1 MNMTDQEETMMQD
14 TILLQYLSKKLHTH
28 AYKFSIDGEIIFSCC
43 KVLSFQDSYI
53 KNKDFLAFLLKALP
67 QKAPCLKSIHQKD
80 IYCVVPDQN
89 AIYVVGPVS
98 FVSSVYLTCDY
109 DDLTLEEET
118 EKYVPQTDLPAYLED
133 MIFLNLMITGV
144 ELTVEQIIQNNCLN
158 PEHEEKVQKNFND
171 ILFENHENNIH
182 HNPYDQELREFGSIE
197 NGDLVQLEKSMQ
209 EDYDGSLGTL
219 AKDPLRNLKNLGI
232 VLVTLASRAAIRGG
246 LSPEIS
252 FSLSDSYI
260 QQIEECRDIAQIT
273 PLAHKAEFQYAG
285 MVHEIKEQQKGVS
298 KKQKNPRINKCKDF
312 IFSHLHD
319 RITLEDLAA
328 EADCNPNYLSQLFKE
343 CEGISISGYILQ
355 EKINRA
361 KNLLIYSDYS
371 YIEIATYLGFSSQ
384 SHLGTHF
391 KKQTGYTLRQ
401 YRETYGR
408 KE

>member
-1 MNMTDQEETMMQD
+1 MMQD

-28 AYKFSIDGEIIFSCC
+28 AYKLTIDGEITFSCC
-43 KVLSFQDSYI
+43 KVLAFQDTYI
-53 KNKDFLAFLLKALP
+53 KDRDFLDFLLESLP
-67 QKAPCLKSIHQKD
+67 QGVPCLRSIRQKD
-80 IYCVVPDQN
+80 IYGIVTGHN
-89 AIYVVGPVS
+89 AIYIVGPVS
-98 FVSSVYLTCDY
+98 FASPVYLNCDY
-109 DDLTLEEET
+109 NELTLEEEI
-118 EKYVPQTDLPAYLED
+118 EKYVPQVNPDDYLED
-133 MIFLNLMITGV
+133 ILFLNHMITGV
-144 ELTVEQIIQNNCLN
+144 ESTTEQIIETNCLN
-158 PEHEEKVQKNFND
+158 HDHKGKVQKHFND
-171 ILFENHENNIH
+171 ILFENHENNVH
-182 HNPYDQELREFGSIE
+182 HNPYDQEMREFGSIE
-197 NGDLVQLEKSMQ
+197 NGDLIQLEKSLQ
-209 EDYDGSLGTL
+209 EDYDGTIGTL

-260 QQIEECRDIAQIT
+260 QQIEECKDLALVT
-273 PLAHKAEFQYAG
+273 PLAHKAEFQYAE
-285 MVHEIKEQQKGVS
+285 MVHEIKEKQKGIL

-319 RITLEDLAA
+319 RITLEDLAV

-384 SHLGTHF
+384 SHLGTQF
-391 KKQTGYTLRQ
+391 KKHTGYTLRQ
-401 YRETYGR
+401 YREIYGR

>member
-1 MNMTDQEETMMQD
+1 MQD
-14 TILLQYLSKKLHTH
+14 TILLQYLSKKMHTH
-28 AYKFSIDGEIIFSCC
+28 AYKLTIDGEITFSCC
-43 KVLSFQDSYI
+43 KVLAFQDTYI
-53 KNKDFLAFLLKALP
+53 KDKDFLDFLLESLP
-67 QKAPCLKSIHQKD
+67 QGIPCLRSIRQKN
-80 IYCVVPDQN
+80 IYGIVTGHN
-89 AIYVVGPVS
+89 AIYIVGPVS
-98 FVSSVYLTCDY
+98 FASPVYLNCDY
-109 DDLTLEEET
+109 NELILEEEI
-118 EKYVPQTDLPAYLED
+118 EKYVPQVNPDDYLED
-133 MIFLNLMITGV
+133 ILFLNHMITGV
-144 ELTVEQIIQNNCLN
+144 ESTTEQIIETNCLN
-158 PEHEEKVQKNFND
+158 HDHMGKVQKHFND
-171 ILFENHENNIH
+171 ILFENHENNVH
-182 HNPYDQELREFGSIE
+182 HNPYDQEMREFGSIE
-197 NGDLVQLEKSMQ
+197 NGDLIQLEKSLQ
-209 EDYDGSLGTL
+209 EDYDGTIGTL

-246 LSPEIS
+246 LSPEIF

-260 QQIEECRDIAQIT
+260 QQIEECKDLALVA
-273 PLAHKAEFQYAG
+273 PLAHKAEFQYAE
-285 MVHEIKEQQKGVS
+285 MVHEIKEKQKGIL

-384 SHLGTHF
+384 SHLGTQF
-391 KKQTGYTLRQ
+391 KKHTGYTLRQ
-401 YRETYGR
+401 YREIYGR

>member
-1 MNMTDQEETMMQD
+1 MMQD

-28 AYKFSIDGEIIFSCC
+28 AYKLTIDGEITFSCC
-43 KVLSFQDSYI
+43 KVLAFQDTYI
-53 KNKDFLAFLLKALP
+53 KDKEFLGFLLESLP
-67 QKAPCLKSIHQKD
+67 QGVPCLRSIRQKD
-80 IYCVVPDQN
+80 IYGIVTGRN
-89 AIYVVGPVS
+89 AIYIVGPVS
-98 FVSSVYLTCDY
+98 FASPVYLNCDY
-109 DDLTLEEET
+109 NELILEEEI
-118 EKYVPQTDLPAYLED
+118 EKYVPQVNPDDYLED
-133 MIFLNLMITGV
+133 ILFLNHMITGV
-144 ELTVEQIIQNNCLN
+144 ESTTEQIIETNCLN
-158 PEHEEKVQKNFND
+158 HDHTVKVQKHFND
-171 ILFENHENNIH
+171 ILFENNENNIH
-182 HNPYDQELREFGSIE
+182 HNPYDQEMREFGSIE
-197 NGDLVQLEKSMQ
+197 NGDLIQLEKSMQ
-209 EDYDGSLGTL
+209 EDYDGTIGTL

-260 QQIEECRDIAQIT
+260 QQIEECKDLALVA
-273 PLAHKAEFQYAG
+273 PLAHKAEFQYAE
-285 MVHEIKEQQKGVS
+285 MVHEIKEKQKGIL

-328 EADCNPNYLSQLFKE
+328 EAACNPNYLSQLFKE

-384 SHLGTHF
+384 SHLGTQF
-391 KKQTGYTLRQ
+391 KKHTGYTLRQ
-401 YRETYGR
+401 YREIYRR

>member
-1 MNMTDQEETMMQD
+1 MMQD

-28 AYKFSIDGEIIFSCC
+28 AYKLTIDGEITFSCC
-43 KVLSFQDSYI
+43 KVLAFQDTYI
-53 KNKDFLAFLLKALP
+53 KDKEFLGFLLESLP
-67 QKAPCLKSIHQKD
+67 QGVPCLRSIRQKD
-80 IYCVVPDQN
+80 IYGIVTGRN
-89 AIYVVGPVS
+89 AIYIVGPVS
-98 FVSSVYLTCDY
+98 FASPVYLNCDY
-109 DDLTLEEET
+109 NELILEEEI
-118 EKYVPQTDLPAYLED
+118 EKYVPQVNPDDYLED
-133 MIFLNLMITGV
+133 ILFLNHMITGV
-144 ELTVEQIIQNNCLN
+144 ESTTEQIIETNCLN
-158 PEHEEKVQKNFND
+158 HDHTGKVQKHFND
-171 ILFENHENNIH
+171 ILFENHENNVH
-182 HNPYDQELREFGSIE
+182 HNPYDQEMREFGSIE
-197 NGDLVQLEKSMQ
+197 NGDLIQLEKSMQ
-209 EDYDGSLGTL
+209 EDYDGTIGTL

-260 QQIEECRDIAQIT
+260 QQIEECKDLALVA
-273 PLAHKAEFQYAG
+273 PLAHKAEFQYAE
-285 MVHEIKEQQKGVS
+285 MVHEIKEKQKGIL

-319 RITLEDLAA
+319 RITLDDLAA

-343 CEGISISGYILQ
+343 CEGISLSGYILQ

-391 KKQTGYTLRQ
+391 KKHTGYTLRQ
-401 YRETYGR
+401 YREIYGR
-408 KE
+408 RE

>member
-1 MNMTDQEETMMQD
+1 MMQD

-28 AYKFSIDGEIIFSCC
+28 AYKLTIDGEITFSCC
-43 KVLSFQDSYI
+43 KVLAFQDTYI
-53 KNKDFLAFLLKALP
+53 KDKEFLGFLLESLP
-67 QKAPCLKSIHQKD
+67 QGVPCLRSIRQKD
-80 IYCVVPDQN
+80 IYGIVTGRN
-89 AIYVVGPVS
+89 AIYIVGPVS
-98 FVSSVYLTCDY
+98 FASPVYLNCDY
-109 DDLTLEEET
+109 NEVILEEEI
-118 EKYVPQTDLPAYLED
+118 EKYVPQVNPDDYLED
-133 MIFLNLMITGV
+133 ILFLNHMITGV
-144 ELTVEQIIQNNCLN
+144 ESTTEQIIETNCLN
-158 PEHEEKVQKNFND
+158 HDHTGKVQKHFND
-171 ILFENHENNIH
+171 ILFENHENNVH
-182 HNPYDQELREFGSIE
+182 HNPYDQEMREFGSIE
-197 NGDLVQLEKSMQ
+197 NGDLIQLEKSMQ
-209 EDYDGSLGTL
+209 EDYDGTIGTL

-260 QQIEECRDIAQIT
+260 QQIEECKDLALVA
-273 PLAHKAEFQYAG
+273 PLAHKAEFQYAE
-285 MVHEIKEQQKGVS
+285 MVHEIKEKQKGIL

-384 SHLGTHF
+384 SHLGTQF
-391 KKQTGYTLRQ
+391 KKHTGYTLRQ
-401 YRETYGR
+401 YREIYGR

>member
-1 MNMTDQEETMMQD
+1 MQD
-14 TILLQYLSKKLHTH
+14 TILLQFLSKKMHTH
-28 AYKFSIDGEIIFSCC
+28 AYKLTIDGEITFSCC
-43 KVLSFQDSYI
+43 KVLAFQDTYI
-53 KNKDFLAFLLKALP
+53 KDKDFLDFLLESPP
-67 QKAPCLKSIHQKD
+67 QGIPCLRSIRQKN
-80 IYCVVPDQN
+80 IYGIVTGHN
-89 AIYVVGPVS
+89 AIYIVGPVS
-98 FVSSVYLTCDY
+98 FASPVYLNCDY
-109 DDLTLEEET
+109 NELMLEEEI
-118 EKYVPQTDLPAYLED
+118 EKYVPQVNPNDYLED
-133 MIFLNLMITGV
+133 KLFLNHMITGV
-144 ELTVEQIIQNNCLN
+144 ESTTEQIIETNCLN
-158 PEHEEKVQKNFND
+158 HDHTGKVQKHFND
-171 ILFENHENNIH
+171 ILFENHENNVH
-182 HNPYDQELREFGSIE
+182 HNPYDQEMREFGSIE
-197 NGDLVQLEKSMQ
+197 NGDLIQLEKSLQ
-209 EDYDGSLGTL
+209 EDYDGTIGTL

-260 QQIEECRDIAQIT
+260 QQIEECKDLALVA
-273 PLAHKAEFQYAG
+273 PLAHKAEFQYAE
-285 MVHEIKEQQKGVS
+285 MVHEIKEKQKGIL

-384 SHLGTHF
+384 SHLGTQF
-391 KKQTGYTLRQ
+391 KKHTGYTLRQ
-401 YRETYGR
+401 YREIYGR

>member
-1 MNMTDQEETMMQD
+1 MQD
-14 TILLQYLSKKLHTH
+14 TILLQYLSKKIHTH
-28 AYKFSIDGEIIFSCC
+28 AYKLTIDGEITFSCC
-43 KVLSFQDSYI
+43 KVLAFQDTYI
-53 KNKDFLAFLLKALP
+53 KDKDFLDFLLESLP
-67 QKAPCLKSIHQKD
+67 QGIPCLRSIRQKD
-80 IYCVVPDQN
+80 IYGIVTGHN
-89 AIYVVGPVS
+89 AIYIVGPVS
-98 FVSSVYLTCDY
+98 FASPVYLNCDY
-109 DDLTLEEET
+109 NELILEEEI
-118 EKYVPQTDLPAYLED
+118 EKYVPQVNPDDYLED
-133 MIFLNLMITGV
+133 ILFLNHMITGV
-144 ELTVEQIIQNNCLN
+144 ESTTEQIIETNCLN
-158 PEHEEKVQKNFND
+158 HDHTGKVQKHFND
-171 ILFENHENNIH
+171 ILFENHENNVH
-182 HNPYDQELREFGSIE
+182 HNPYDQEMREFGSIE
-197 NGDLVQLEKSMQ
+197 NGDLIQLEKSLQ
-209 EDYDGSLGTL
+209 EDYDGTIGTL

-260 QQIEECRDIAQIT
+260 QQIEECKDLALVA
-273 PLAHKAEFQYAG
+273 PLAHKAEFQYAE
-285 MVHEIKEQQKGVS
+285 MVHEIKEKQKGIL

-371 YIEIATYLGFSSQ
+371 YIEIASYLGFSSQ
-384 SHLGTHF
+384 SHLGTQF
-391 KKQTGYTLRQ
+391 KKHTGYTLRQ
-401 YRETYGR
+401 YREIYGR

>member
-1 MNMTDQEETMMQD
+1 MMQD

-28 AYKFSIDGEIIFSCC
+28 AYKLTIDGEITFSCC
-43 KVLSFQDSYI
+43 KVLAFQDTYI
-53 KNKDFLAFLLKALP
+53 KDRDFLDFLLESLP
-67 QKAPCLKSIHQKD
+67 QGIPCLRSIRQKD
-80 IYCVVPDQN
+80 IYGIVTDHN
-89 AIYVVGPVS
+89 AIYIVGPVS
-98 FVSSVYLTCDY
+98 FASPVYLNCDY
-109 DDLTLEEET
+109 NKLTLQEEI
-118 EKYVPQTDLPAYLED
+118 EKYVPQVNPDDYLED
-133 MIFLNLMITGV
+133 ILFLNHMITGV
-144 ELTVEQIIQNNCLN
+144 ESTTEQIIETNCLN
-158 PEHEEKVQKNFND
+158 HDHEGKVQKHFND
-171 ILFENHENNIH
+171 ILFENHENYVH
-182 HNPYDQELREFGSIE
+182 HNPYDQEMREFGSIE
-197 NGDLVQLEKSMQ
+197 NGDLIQLEKSLQ
-209 EDYDGSLGTL
+209 EDYDGTIGTL

-260 QQIEECRDIAQIT
+260 QQIEECKDLALVT
-273 PLAHKAEFQYAG
+273 PLAHKAEFQYAE
-285 MVHEIKEQQKGVS
+285 MVHEIKEKQKGIL

-319 RITLEDLAA
+319 RITLEDLAV

-384 SHLGTHF
+384 SHLGTQF
-391 KKQTGYTLRQ
+391 KKHTGYTLRQ
-401 YRETYGR
+401 YREIYGR

>member
-1 MNMTDQEETMMQD
+1 MQD
-14 TILLQYLSKKLHTH
+14 TILLQYLSKKMHTH
-28 AYKFSIDGEIIFSCC
+28 AYKLTIDGEITFSCC
-43 KVLSFQDSYI
+43 KVLAFQDTYI
-53 KNKDFLAFLLKALP
+53 KDKDFLDFLLESPP
-67 QKAPCLKSIHQKD
+67 QGIPCLRSIRQKD
-80 IYCVVPDQN
+80 IYGIVTGHN
-89 AIYVVGPVS
+89 AIYIVGPVS
-98 FVSSVYLTCDY
+98 FASPVYLNCDY
-109 DDLTLEEET
+109 NELMLEEEI
-118 EKYVPQTDLPAYLED
+118 EKYVPQVNPDDYLED
-133 MIFLNLMITGV
+133 ILFLNHMITGV
-144 ELTVEQIIQNNCLN
+144 ESTTEQIIETNCLN
-158 PEHEEKVQKNFND
+158 HDHTGKVQKHFND
-171 ILFENHENNIH
+171 ILFENHENNVH
-182 HNPYDQELREFGSIE
+182 HNPYDQEMREFGSIE
-197 NGDLVQLEKSMQ
+197 NGDLIQLEKSLQ
-209 EDYDGSLGTL
+209 EDYDETIGTL

-260 QQIEECRDIAQIT
+260 QQIEECKDLALVA
-273 PLAHKAEFQYAG
+273 PLAHKAEFQYAE
-285 MVHEIKEQQKGVS
+285 MVHEIKEKQKGIL

-384 SHLGTHF
+384 SHLGTQF
-391 KKQTGYTLRQ
+391 KKHTGYTLRQ
-401 YRETYGR
+401 YREIYGR

>member
-1 MNMTDQEETMMQD
+1 MQD
-14 TILLQYLSKKLHTH
+14 TILLQYLSKKMHTH
-28 AYKFSIDGEIIFSCC
+28 AYKLTIDGEITFSCC
-43 KVLSFQDSYI
+43 KVLAFQDTYI
-53 KNKDFLAFLLKALP
+53 KDKDFLDFLLESLP
-67 QKAPCLKSIHQKD
+67 QGIPCLRSIRQKD
-80 IYCVVPDQN
+80 IYCIVTGHN
-89 AIYVVGPVS
+89 AIYIVGPVS
-98 FVSSVYLTCDY
+98 FASPVYLNCDY
-109 DDLTLEEET
+109 NELMLEEVI
-118 EKYVPQTDLPAYLED
+118 EKYVPQVNPDDYLED
-133 MIFLNLMITGV
+133 ILFLNHMITGV
-144 ELTVEQIIQNNCLN
+144 ESTTEQIIETNCLN
-158 PEHEEKVQKNFND
+158 HDHTGKVQKHFND
-171 ILFENHENNIH
+171 ILFENHENNVH
-182 HNPYDQELREFGSIE
+182 HNPYDQEMREFGSIE
-197 NGDLVQLEKSMQ
+197 NGDLIQLEKSPQ
-209 EDYDGSLGTL
+209 EDYDGTIGTL

-260 QQIEECRDIAQIT
+260 QQIEECKDLALVA
-273 PLAHKAEFQYAG
+273 PLAHKAEFQYAE
-285 MVHEIKEQQKGVS
+285 MVHEIKEKQKGIL

-384 SHLGTHF
+384 SHLGTQF
-391 KKQTGYTLRQ
+391 KKHTGYTLRQ
-401 YRETYGR
+401 YREIYGR

>member
-1 MNMTDQEETMMQD
+1 MQD
-14 TILLQYLSKKLHTH
+14 TILLQYLSKKMHTH
-28 AYKFSIDGEIIFSCC
+28 AYKLTIDGEITFSCC
-43 KVLSFQDSYI
+43 KVLAFQDTYI
-53 KNKDFLAFLLKALP
+53 KDKDFLDFLLESLP
-67 QKAPCLKSIHQKD
+67 QGIPCLRSIRQKD
-80 IYCVVPDQN
+80 IYGIVTGHN
-89 AIYVVGPVS
+89 AIYIVGPVS
-98 FVSSVYLTCDY
+98 FASPVYLNCDY
-109 DDLTLEEET
+109 NELMLEEEI
-118 EKYVPQTDLPAYLED
+118 EKYVPQVNPDDYLED
-133 MIFLNLMITGV
+133 VLFLNHMITGV
-144 ELTVEQIIQNNCLN
+144 ESTTEQIIETNCLN
-158 PEHEEKVQKNFND
+158 HDHTGKVQKHFND
-171 ILFENHENNIH
+171 ILFENHENNVH
-182 HNPYDQELREFGSIE
+182 HNPYDQEMREFGSIE
-197 NGDLVQLEKSMQ
+197 NGDLIQLEKSLQ
-209 EDYDGSLGTL
+209 EDYDGTIGTL

-260 QQIEECRDIAQIT
+260 QQIEECKDLALVA
-273 PLAHKAEFQYAG
+273 PLAHKAEFQYAE
-285 MVHEIKEQQKGVS
+285 MVHEIKEKQKGIL

-384 SHLGTHF
+384 SHLGTQF
-391 KKQTGYTLRQ
+391 KKHTGYTLRQ
-401 YRETYGR
+401 YREIYGR

>member
-1 MNMTDQEETMMQD
+1 MMQD

-28 AYKFSIDGEIIFSCC
+28 AYKLTIDGEITFSCC
-43 KVLSFQDSYI
+43 KVLAFQDTYI
-53 KNKDFLAFLLKALP
+53 KDKEFLGFLLESLP
-67 QKAPCLKSIHQKD
+67 QGVPCLRSIRQKD
-80 IYCVVPDQN
+80 IYGIVTGRN
-89 AIYVVGPVS
+89 AIYIVGPVS
-98 FVSSVYLTCDY
+98 FASPVYLNCDY
-109 DDLTLEEET
+109 NELILEEEI
-118 EKYVPQTDLPAYLED
+118 EKYVPQVNPDDYLED
-133 MIFLNLMITGV
+133 ILFLNHMITGV
-144 ELTVEQIIQNNCLN
+144 ESTPEQIIETNCLN
-158 PEHEEKVQKNFND
+158 HDHTGKVQKHFND
-171 ILFENHENNIH
+171 ILFENHENNVH
-182 HNPYDQELREFGSIE
+182 HNPYDQEMREFGSIE
-197 NGDLVQLEKSMQ
+197 NGDLIQLEKSMQ
-209 EDYDGSLGTL
+209 EDYDGTIGTL

-260 QQIEECRDIAQIT
+260 QQIEECKDLALVA
-273 PLAHKAEFQYAG
+273 PLAHKAEFQYAE
-285 MVHEIKEQQKGVS
+285 MVHEIKEKQKGIL

-384 SHLGTHF
+384 SHLGTQF
-391 KKQTGYTLRQ
+391 KKHTGYTLRQ
-401 YRETYGR
+401 YREIYGR

>member
-1 MNMTDQEETMMQD
+1 MQD

-28 AYKFSIDGEIIFSCC
+28 AYKLTIDGEITFSCC
-43 KVLSFQDSYI
+43 KVLAFQDTYI
-53 KNKDFLAFLLKALP
+53 KDRDFLDFLLESLP
-67 QKAPCLKSIHQKD
+67 QGVPCLRSIRQKD
-80 IYCVVPDQN
+80 IYGIVTGRN
-89 AIYVVGPVS
+89 AIYIVGPVS
-98 FVSSVYLTCDY
+98 FASPVYLNCDY
-109 DDLTLEEET
+109 NELILEEEI
-118 EKYVPQTDLPAYLED
+118 EKYVPQVNPDDYLED
-133 MIFLNLMITGV
+133 ILFLNHMITGV
-144 ELTVEQIIQNNCLN
+144 ESTTEQIIETNCLN
-158 PEHEEKVQKNFND
+158 HDHTVKVQKHFND
-171 ILFENHENNIH
+171 ILFENNENNIH
-182 HNPYDQELREFGSIE
+182 HNPYDQEMREFGSIE
-197 NGDLVQLEKSMQ
+197 NGDLIQLEKSMQ
-209 EDYDGSLGTL
+209 EDYDGTIGTL

-260 QQIEECRDIAQIT
+260 QQIEECRDLALVA
-273 PLAHKAEFQYAG
+273 PLAHKAEFQYAE
-285 MVHEIKEQQKGVS
+285 MVHEIKEKQKGIL

-384 SHLGTHF
+384 SHLGTQF
-391 KKQTGYTLRQ
+391 KKHTGYTLRQ
-401 YRETYGR
+401 YREIYGR

>member
-1 MNMTDQEETMMQD
+1 MQD
-14 TILLQYLSKKLHTH
+14 TILLQYLSKKMHTH
-28 AYKFSIDGEIIFSCC
+28 AYKLTIDGEITFSCC
-43 KVLSFQDSYI
+43 KVLAFQDTYI
-53 KNKDFLAFLLKALP
+53 KDKDFLDFLLESLP
-67 QKAPCLKSIHQKD
+67 QGIPCLRSIRQKN
-80 IYCVVPDQN
+80 IYGIVTGHN
-89 AIYVVGPVS
+89 AIYIVGPVS
-98 FVSSVYLTCDY
+98 FASPVYLNCDY
-109 DDLTLEEET
+109 NELILEEEI
-118 EKYVPQTDLPAYLED
+118 EKYVPQVNPDDYLED
-133 MIFLNLMITGV
+133 ILFLNHMITGV
-144 ELTVEQIIQNNCLN
+144 ESTTEQIIETNCLN
-158 PEHEEKVQKNFND
+158 HDHTGKVQKHFND
-171 ILFENHENNIH
+171 ILFENHENNVH
-182 HNPYDQELREFGSIE
+182 HNPYDQEMREFGSIE
-197 NGDLVQLEKSMQ
+197 NGDLIQLEKSLQ
-209 EDYDGSLGTL
+209 EDYDGTIGTL

-260 QQIEECRDIAQIT
+260 QQIEECKDLALVA
-273 PLAHKAEFQYAG
+273 PLAHKAEFQYAE
-285 MVHEIKEQQKGVS
+285 MVHEIKEKQKGIL

-319 RITLEDLAA
+319 RITLEVLAV

-384 SHLGTHF
+384 SHLGTQF
-391 KKQTGYTLRQ
+391 KKHTGYTLRQ
-401 YRETYGR
+401 YREIYGR

>member
-1 MNMTDQEETMMQD
+1 MQD
-14 TILLQYLSKKLHTH
+14 TILLQYLSKKMHTH
-28 AYKFSIDGEIIFSCC
+28 AYKLTIDGEITFFCC
-43 KVLSFQDSYI
+43 KVLAFQDTYI
-53 KNKDFLAFLLKALP
+53 KDKDFLDFLLESPP
-67 QKAPCLKSIHQKD
+67 QGIPCLRSIRQKD
-80 IYCVVPDQN
+80 IYGIVTGHN
-89 AIYVVGPVS
+89 AIYIVGPVS
-98 FVSSVYLTCDY
+98 FASPVYLNCDY
-109 DDLTLEEET
+109 NELMLEEEI
-118 EKYVPQTDLPAYLED
+118 EKYVPQVNPDDYLED
-133 MIFLNLMITGV
+133 ILFLNHMITGV
-144 ELTVEQIIQNNCLN
+144 ESTTEQIIETNCLN
-158 PEHEEKVQKNFND
+158 HDHTGKVQKHFND
-171 ILFENHENNIH
+171 ILFENHENNVH
-182 HNPYDQELREFGSIE
+182 HNPYDQEMREFGSIE
-197 NGDLVQLEKSMQ
+197 NGDLIQLEKSLQ
-209 EDYDGSLGTL
+209 EDYDGTIGTL

-260 QQIEECRDIAQIT
+260 QQIEECKDLALVA
-273 PLAHKAEFQYAG
+273 PLAHKAEFQYAE
-285 MVHEIKEQQKGVS
+285 MVHEIKEKQKGIL

-384 SHLGTHF
+384 SHLGTQF
-391 KKQTGYTLRQ
+391 KKHTGYTLRQ
-401 YRETYGR
+401 YREIYGR

>member
-1 MNMTDQEETMMQD
+1 MQD
-14 TILLQYLSKKLHTH
+14 TILLQYLSKKMHTH
-28 AYKFSIDGEIIFSCC
+28 AYKLTIDGEITFSCC
-43 KVLSFQDSYI
+43 KVLAFQDTYI
-53 KNKDFLAFLLKALP
+53 KDKDFLDFLLESLP
-67 QKAPCLKSIHQKD
+67 QGIPCLRSIRQKN
-80 IYCVVPDQN
+80 IYGIVTGHN
-89 AIYVVGPVS
+89 AIYIVGPVS
-98 FVSSVYLTCDY
+98 FASPVYLNCDY
-109 DDLTLEEET
+109 NELMLEEEI
-118 EKYVPQTDLPAYLED
+118 EKYVPQVNPDDYLED
-133 MIFLNLMITGV
+133 ILFLNHMITGV
-144 ELTVEQIIQNNCLN
+144 ESTTEQIIETNCLN
-158 PEHEEKVQKNFND
+158 HDHTGKVQKHFND
-171 ILFENHENNIH
+171 ILFENHENNVH
-182 HNPYDQELREFGSIE
+182 HNPYDQEMREFGSIE
-197 NGDLVQLEKSMQ
+197 NGDLIQLEKSLQ
-209 EDYDGSLGTL
+209 EDYDGTIGTL

-232 VLVTLASRAAIRGG
+232 VLVTLANRAAIRGG

-260 QQIEECRDIAQIT
+260 QQIEECKDLALVA
-273 PLAHKAEFQYAG
+273 PLAHKAEFQYAE
-285 MVHEIKEQQKGVS
+285 MVHEIKEKQKGIL

-384 SHLGTHF
+384 SHLGTQF
-391 KKQTGYTLRQ
+391 KKHTGYTLRQ
-401 YRETYGR
+401 YREIYGR

>member
-1 MNMTDQEETMMQD
+1 MQD
-14 TILLQYLSKKLHTH
+14 TILLQYLSKKMHTH
-28 AYKFSIDGEIIFSCC
+28 AYKLTIDGEITFSCC
-43 KVLSFQDSYI
+43 KVLAFQDTYI
-53 KNKDFLAFLLKALP
+53 KDKDFLDFLLESPP
-67 QKAPCLKSIHQKD
+67 QGIPCLRSIRQKD
-80 IYCVVPDQN
+80 IYGIVTGHN
-89 AIYVVGPVS
+89 AIYIVGPVRFAS
-98 FVSSVYLTCDY
+98 PVYLNCDY
-109 DDLTLEEET
+109 NELMLEEEI
-118 EKYVPQTDLPAYLED
+118 EKYVPQVNPDDYLED
-133 MIFLNLMITGV
+133 ILFLNHMITGV
-144 ELTVEQIIQNNCLN
+144 ESTTEQIIETNCLN
-158 PEHEEKVQKNFND
+158 HDHTGKVQKHFND
-171 ILFENHENNIH
+171 ILFENHENNVH
-182 HNPYDQELREFGSIE
+182 HNPYDQEMREFGSIE
-197 NGDLVQLEKSMQ
+197 NGDLIQLEKSLQ
-209 EDYDGSLGTL
+209 EDYDGTIGTL

-260 QQIEECRDIAQIT
+260 QQIEECKDLALVA
-273 PLAHKAEFQYAG
+273 PLAHKAEFQYAE
-285 MVHEIKEQQKGVS
+285 MVHEIKEKQKGIL

-384 SHLGTHF
+384 SHLGTQF
-391 KKQTGYTLRQ
+391 KKHTGYTLRQ
-401 YRETYGR
+401 YREIYGR

>member
-1 MNMTDQEETMMQD
+1 MQD
-14 TILLQYLSKKLHTH
+14 TILLQYLSKKMHTH
-28 AYKFSIDGEIIFSCC
+28 AYKLTIDGEITFSCC
-43 KVLSFQDSYI
+43 KVLAFQDTYI
-53 KNKDFLAFLLKALP
+53 KDKDFLDFLLESPP
-67 QKAPCLKSIHQKD
+67 QGIPCLRSIRQKD
-80 IYCVVPDQN
+80 IYGIVTGHN
-89 AIYVVGPVS
+89 AIYIVGPVS
-98 FVSSVYLTCDY
+98 FASPVYLNCDY
-109 DDLTLEEET
+109 NELMLEEEI
-118 EKYVPQTDLPAYLED
+118 EKYVPQVNPDDYLED
-133 MIFLNLMITGV
+133 ILFLNHMITGV
-144 ELTVEQIIQNNCLN
+144 ESTTEQIIETNCLN
-158 PEHEEKVQKNFND
+158 HDHTGKVQKHFND
-171 ILFENHENNIH
+171 ILFENHENNVH
-182 HNPYDQELREFGSIE
+182 HNPYDQEMREFGSIE
-197 NGDLVQLEKSMQ
+197 NGDLIQLEKSLQ
-209 EDYDGSLGTL
+209 EDYDGTIGTL

-260 QQIEECRDIAQIT
+260 QQIEECKDLALVA
-273 PLAHKAEFQYAG
+273 PPAHKAEFQYAE
-285 MVHEIKEQQKGVS
+285 MVHEIKEKQKGIL

-384 SHLGTHF
+384 SHLGTQF
-391 KKQTGYTLRQ
+391 KKHTGYTLRQ
-401 YRETYGR
+401 YREIYGR

>member
-1 MNMTDQEETMMQD
+1 MMQD

-28 AYKFSIDGEIIFSCC
+28 AYKLTIDGKITFSCC
-43 KVLSFQDSYI
+43 KVLAFQDTYI
-53 KNKDFLAFLLKALP
+53 KDKEFLGFLLESLP
-67 QKAPCLKSIHQKD
+67 QGVPCLRSIRQKD
-80 IYCVVPDQN
+80 IYGIVTGRN
-89 AIYVVGPVS
+89 AIYIVGPVS
-98 FVSSVYLTCDY
+98 FASPVYLNCHY
-109 DDLTLEEET
+109 NELILEEEI
-118 EKYVPQTDLPAYLED
+118 EKYVPQVNPDDYLED
-133 MIFLNLMITGV
+133 ILFLNHMITGV
-144 ELTVEQIIQNNCLN
+144 ESTTEQIIETNCLN
-158 PEHEEKVQKNFND
+158 HDHTVKVQKHFND
-171 ILFENHENNIH
+171 ILFENNENNIH
-182 HNPYDQELREFGSIE
+182 HNPYDQEMREFGSIE
-197 NGDLVQLEKSMQ
+197 NGDLIQLEKSMQ
-209 EDYDGSLGTL
+209 EDYDGTIGTL

-260 QQIEECRDIAQIT
+260 QQIEECKDLALVA
-273 PLAHKAEFQYAG
+273 PLAHKAEFQYAE
-285 MVHEIKEQQKGVS
+285 MVHEIKEKQKGIL

-384 SHLGTHF
+384 SHLGTQF
-391 KKQTGYTLRQ
+391 KKHTGYTLRQ
-401 YRETYGR
+401 YREIYGR

>member
-1 MNMTDQEETMMQD
+1 MMQD

-28 AYKFSIDGEIIFSCC
+28 AYKLTIDGEITFSCC
-43 KVLSFQDSYI
+43 KVLAFQDTYI
-53 KNKDFLAFLLKALP
+53 KDKEFLGFLLESLP
-67 QKAPCLKSIHQKD
+67 QGVPCLRSIRQKD
-80 IYCVVPDQN
+80 IYGIVTGRN
-89 AIYVVGPVS
+89 AIYIVGPVS
-98 FVSSVYLTCDY
+98 FASPVYLNCDY
-109 DDLTLEEET
+109 NELILEEEI
-118 EKYVPQTDLPAYLED
+118 EKYVPQVNPDDYLED
-133 MIFLNLMITGV
+133 ILFLNHMITGV
-144 ELTVEQIIQNNCLN
+144 ESTTEQIIETNCLN
-158 PEHEEKVQKNFND
+158 HDHTGKVQKHFND
-171 ILFENHENNIH
+171 ILFENHENNVH
-182 HNPYDQELREFGSIE
+182 HNPYDQEMREFGSIE
-197 NGDLVQLEKSMQ
+197 NGDLIQLEKSMQ
-209 EDYDGSLGTL
+209 EDYDGTIGTL

-260 QQIEECRDIAQIT
+260 QQIEECKDLALVA
-273 PLAHKAEFQYAG
+273 PLAHKAEFQYAK
-285 MVHEIKEQQKGVS
+285 MVHEIKEKQKGIL

-384 SHLGTHF
+384 SHLGTQF
-391 KKQTGYTLRQ
+391 KKHTGYTLRQ
-401 YRETYGR
+401 YREIYGR

>member
-1 MNMTDQEETMMQD
+1 MQD
-14 TILLQYLSKKLHTH
+14 TILLQYLSKKMHTH
-28 AYKFSIDGEIIFSCC
+28 AYKLTIDGEITFSCC
-43 KVLSFQDSYI
+43 KVLAFQDTYI
-53 KNKDFLAFLLKALP
+53 KDKDFLDFLLESPP
-67 QKAPCLKSIHQKD
+67 QGIPCLRSIRQKD
-80 IYCVVPDQN
+80 IYGIVTGHN
-89 AIYVVGPVS
+89 AIYIVGPVS
-98 FVSSVYLTCDY
+98 FASPVYLNCDY
-109 DDLTLEEET
+109 NELMLEEEI
-118 EKYVPQTDLPAYLED
+118 EKYVPQVNPDDYLED
-133 MIFLNLMITGV
+133 ILFLNHMITGV
-144 ELTVEQIIQNNCLN
+144 ESTTEQIIETNCLN
-158 PEHEEKVQKNFND
+158 HDHTGKVQKHFND
-171 ILFENHENNIH
+171 ILFENHENNVH
-182 HNPYDQELREFGSIE
+182 HNPYDQEMREFGSIE
-197 NGDLVQLEKSMQ
+197 NGDLIQLEKSLQ
-209 EDYDGSLGTL
+209 EDYDGTIGTL

-260 QQIEECRDIAQIT
+260 QQIEECKDLALVA
-273 PLAHKAEFQYAG
+273 PLAHKAEFQYAE
-285 MVHEIKEQQKGVS
+285 MIHEIKEKQKGIL

-384 SHLGTHF
+384 SHLGTQF
-391 KKQTGYTLRQ
+391 KKHTGYTLRQ
-401 YRETYGR
+401 YREIYGR

>member
-1 MNMTDQEETMMQD
+1 MQD
-14 TILLQYLSKKLHTH
+14 TILLQYLSKKMHTH
-28 AYKFSIDGEIIFSCC
+28 AYKLTIDGEITFSCC
-43 KVLSFQDSYI
+43 KVLAFQDTYI
-53 KNKDFLAFLLKALP
+53 KDKDFLDFLLESPP
-67 QKAPCLKSIHQKD
+67 QGIPCLRSIRQKD
-80 IYCVVPDQN
+80 IYGIVTGHN
-89 AIYVVGPVS
+89 AIYIVGPVS
-98 FVSSVYLTCDY
+98 FASPVYLNCDY
-109 DDLTLEEET
+109 NELMLEEEI
-118 EKYVPQTDLPAYLED
+118 EKYVPQVNPDDYLED
-133 MIFLNLMITGV
+133 ILFLNHMITGV
-144 ELTVEQIIQNNCLN
+144 ESTTEQIIETNCLN
-158 PEHEEKVQKNFND
+158 HDHTGKVQKHFND
-171 ILFENHENNIH
+171 ILFENHGNNVH
-182 HNPYDQELREFGSIE
+182 HNPYDQEMREFGSIE
-197 NGDLVQLEKSMQ
+197 NGDLIQLEKSLQ
-209 EDYDGSLGTL
+209 EDYDGTIGTL

-260 QQIEECRDIAQIT
+260 QQIEECKDLALVA
-273 PLAHKAEFQYAG
+273 PLAHKAEFQYAE
-285 MVHEIKEQQKGVS
+285 MVHEIKEKQKGIL

-384 SHLGTHF
+384 SHLGTQF
-391 KKQTGYTLRQ
+391 KKHTGYTLRQ
-401 YRETYGR
+401 YREIYGR

>member
-1 MNMTDQEETMMQD
+1 MQD
-14 TILLQYLSKKLHTH
+14 TILLQYLSKKMHTH
-28 AYKFSIDGEIIFSCC
+28 AYKLTIDGEITFSCC
-43 KVLSFQDSYI
+43 KVLAFQDTYI
-53 KNKDFLAFLLKALP
+53 TDKDFLDFLLESLP
-67 QKAPCLKSIHQKD
+67 QGIPCLRSIRQKD
-80 IYCVVPDQN
+80 IYGIVTGHN
-89 AIYVVGPVS
+89 AIYIVGPVS
-98 FVSSVYLTCDY
+98 FASPVYLNCDY
-109 DDLTLEEET
+109 NELMLEEEI
-118 EKYVPQTDLPAYLED
+118 EKYVPQVNPDDYLED
-133 MIFLNLMITGV
+133 ILFLNHMITGV
-144 ELTVEQIIQNNCLN
+144 ESTTEQIIETNCLN
-158 PEHEEKVQKNFND
+158 HDHTGKVQKHFND
-171 ILFENHENNIH
+171 ILFENHENNVH
-182 HNPYDQELREFGSIE
+182 HNPYDQEMREFGSIE
-197 NGDLVQLEKSMQ
+197 NGDLIQLEKSLQ
-209 EDYDGSLGTL
+209 EDYDGTIGTL

-260 QQIEECRDIAQIT
+260 QQIEECKDLALVV
-273 PLAHKAEFQYAG
+273 PLAHKAEFQYAE
-285 MVHEIKEQQKGVS
+285 MIHEIKEKQKGIL

-384 SHLGTHF
+384 SHLGTQF
-391 KKQTGYTLRQ
+391 KKHTGYTLRQ
-401 YRETYGR
+401 YREIYGR

>member
-1 MNMTDQEETMMQD
+1 MQD
-14 TILLQYLSKKLHTH
+14 TILLQYLSKKMHTH
-28 AYKFSIDGEIIFSCC
+28 AYKLTIDGEITFSCC
-43 KVLSFQDSYI
+43 KVLAFQDTYI
-53 KNKDFLAFLLKALP
+53 KDKDFLDFLLESLP
-67 QKAPCLKSIHQKD
+67 QGIPCLRSIRQKD
-80 IYCVVPDQN
+80 IYCIVTGHK
-89 AIYVVGPVS
+89 AIYIVGPVS
-98 FVSSVYLTCDY
+98 FASPVYLNCDY
-109 DDLTLEEET
+109 NELMLEEVI
-118 EKYVPQTDLPAYLED
+118 EKYVPQVNPDDYLED
-133 MIFLNLMITGV
+133 ILFLNHMITGV
-144 ELTVEQIIQNNCLN
+144 ESTTEQIIETNCLN
-158 PEHEEKVQKNFND
+158 HDHTGKVQKHFND
-171 ILFENHENNIH
+171 ILFENHENNVH
-182 HNPYDQELREFGSIE
+182 HNPYDQEMREFGSIE
-197 NGDLVQLEKSMQ
+197 NGDLIQLEKSLQ
-209 EDYDGSLGTL
+209 EDYDGTIGTL

-260 QQIEECRDIAQIT
+260 QQIEECKDLALVA
-273 PLAHKAEFQYAG
+273 PLAHKAEFQYAE
-285 MVHEIKEQQKGVS
+285 MVHEIKEKQKGIL

-384 SHLGTHF
+384 SHLGTQF
-391 KKQTGYTLRQ
+391 KKHTGYTLRQ
-401 YRETYGR
+401 YREIYGR

>member
-1 MNMTDQEETMMQD
+1 MQD
-14 TILLQYLSKKLHTH
+14 TILLQYLSKKMHTH
-28 AYKFSIDGEIIFSCC
+28 AYKLTIDGEITFSCC
-43 KVLSFQDSYI
+43 KVLAFQDTYI
-53 KNKDFLAFLLKALP
+53 KDKDFLDFLLESPP
-67 QKAPCLKSIHQKD
+67 QGIPCLRSIRQKD
-80 IYCVVPDQN
+80 IYGIVTGHN
-89 AIYVVGPVS
+89 AIYIVGPVS
-98 FVSSVYLTCDY
+98 FASPVYLNCDY
-109 DDLTLEEET
+109 NELMLEEEI
-118 EKYVPQTDLPAYLED
+118 EKYVPQVNPDDYLED
-133 MIFLNLMITGV
+133 ILFLNHMITGV
-144 ELTVEQIIQNNCLN
+144 ESTTEQIIETNCLN
-158 PEHEEKVQKNFND
+158 HDHTGKVQKHFND
-171 ILFENHENNIH
+171 ILFENHENNVH
-182 HNPYDQELREFGSIE
+182 HNPYDQEMREFGSIE
-197 NGDLVQLEKSMQ
+197 NGDLIQLEKSLQ
-209 EDYDGSLGTL
+209 EDYDGTIGTL

-260 QQIEECRDIAQIT
+260 QQIEECKDLALVA
-273 PLAHKAEFQYAG
+273 PLAHKAEFQYAE
-285 MVHEIKEQQKGVS
+285 MVHEINEKQKGIL

-384 SHLGTHF
+384 SHLGTQF
-391 KKQTGYTLRQ
+391 KKHTGYTLRQ
-401 YRETYGR
+401 YREIYGR

>member
-1 MNMTDQEETMMQD
+1 MQD
-14 TILLQYLSKKLHTH
+14 TILLQYLSKKMHTH
-28 AYKFSIDGEIIFSCC
+28 AYKLTIDGEITFSCC
-43 KVLSFQDSYI
+43 KVLAFQDTYI
-53 KNKDFLAFLLKALP
+53 KDKDFLDFLLESPP
-67 QKAPCLKSIHQKD
+67 QGIPCLRSIRQKD
-80 IYCVVPDQN
+80 IYGIVTGHN
-89 AIYVVGPVS
+89 AIYIVGPVS
-98 FVSSVYLTCDY
+98 FASPVYLNCDY
-109 DDLTLEEET
+109 NELMLEEEI
-118 EKYVPQTDLPAYLED
+118 EKYVPQVNPDDYLED
-133 MIFLNLMITGV
+133 ILFLNHMITGV
-144 ELTVEQIIQNNCLN
+144 ESTTEQIIETNCLN
-158 PEHEEKVQKNFND
+158 HDHTGKVQKHFND
-171 ILFENHENNIH
+171 ILFENHENNVH
-182 HNPYDQELREFGSIE
+182 HNPYDQEMREFGSIE
-197 NGDLVQLEKSMQ
+197 NGDLIQLEKSLQ
-209 EDYDGSLGTL
+209 EDYDGTIGTL

-260 QQIEECRDIAQIT
+260 QQIEECKDLALVA
-273 PLAHKAEFQYAG
+273 PLAHKAEFQYAE
-285 MVHEIKEQQKGVS
+285 MVHEVKEKQKGIL

-384 SHLGTHF
+384 SHLGTQF
-391 KKQTGYTLRQ
+391 KKHTGYTLRQ
-401 YRETYGR
+401 YREIYGR

>member
-1 MNMTDQEETMMQD
+1 MQD
-14 TILLQYLSKKLHTH
+14 TILLQYLSKKMHTH
-28 AYKFSIDGEIIFSCC
+28 AYKLTIDGEITFSCC
-43 KVLSFQDSYI
+43 KVLAFQDTYI
-53 KNKDFLAFLLKALP
+53 KDKDFLDFLLESPP
-67 QKAPCLKSIHQKD
+67 QGIPCLRSIRQKD
-80 IYCVVPDQN
+80 IYGIVTGHN
-89 AIYVVGPVS
+89 AIYIVGPVS
-98 FVSSVYLTCDY
+98 FASPVYLNCDY
-109 DDLTLEEET
+109 NELMLEEEI
-118 EKYVPQTDLPAYLED
+118 EKYVPQVNPDDYLED
-133 MIFLNLMITGV
+133 ILFLNHMITGV
-144 ELTVEQIIQNNCLN
+144 ESTTEQIIETNCLN
-158 PEHEEKVQKNFND
+158 HDHTGKVQKHFND
-171 ILFENHENNIH
+171 ILFENHENNVH
-182 HNPYDQELREFGSIE
+182 HNPYDQEMREFGSIE
-197 NGDLVQLEKSMQ
+197 NGDLIQLEKSLQ
-209 EDYDGSLGTL
+209 EDYDGTIGTL
-219 AKDPLRNLKNLGI
+219 AKDPLRNLKNLVI

-260 QQIEECRDIAQIT
+260 QQIEECKDLALVA
-273 PLAHKAEFQYAG
+273 PLAHKAEFQYAE
-285 MVHEIKEQQKGVS
+285 MVHEIKEKQKGIL

-384 SHLGTHF
+384 SHLGTQF
-391 KKQTGYTLRQ
+391 KKHTGYTLRQ
-401 YRETYGR
+401 YREIYGR

>member
-1 MNMTDQEETMMQD
+1 MQD
-14 TILLQYLSKKLHTH
+14 TILLQYLSKKMHTH
-28 AYKFSIDGEIIFSCC
+28 AYKLTIDGEITFSCC
-43 KVLSFQDSYI
+43 KVLAFQDTYI
-53 KNKDFLAFLLKALP
+53 KDKDFLDFLLESLP
-67 QKAPCLKSIHQKD
+67 QGIPCLRSIRQKD
-80 IYCVVPDQN
+80 IYGIVTGHN
-89 AIYVVGPVS
+89 AIYIVGPVS
-98 FVSSVYLTCDY
+98 FASPVYLNCDY
-109 DDLTLEEET
+109 NELMLEEEI
-118 EKYVPQTDLPAYLED
+118 EKYVPQVNPDDYLED
-133 MIFLNLMITGV
+133 ILFLNHMITGV
-144 ELTVEQIIQNNCLN
+144 ESTTEQIIETNCLN
-158 PEHEEKVQKNFND
+158 HDHTGKVQKHFND
-171 ILFENHENNIH
+171 ILFENHENNVH
-182 HNPYDQELREFGSIE
+182 HNPYDQEMREFGSIE
-197 NGDLVQLEKSMQ
+197 NGDLIQLEKSLQ
-209 EDYDGSLGTL
+209 EDYDGTIGTL

-260 QQIEECRDIAQIT
+260 QQIEECKDLALVA
-273 PLAHKAEFQYAG
+273 PLAHKAEFQYAE
-285 MVHEIKEQQKGVS
+285 MVHEIKEKQKGIL

-384 SHLGTHF
+384 SHLGTQF
-391 KKQTGYTLRQ
+391 KKHTGYTLRQ
-401 YRETYGR
+401 YREIYGR

>member
-1 MNMTDQEETMMQD
+1 MQD
-14 TILLQYLSKKLHTH
+14 TILLQYLSKKMHPH
-28 AYKFSIDGEIIFSCC
+28 AYKLTIDGEITFSCC
-43 KVLSFQDSYI
+43 KVLAFQDTYI
-53 KNKDFLAFLLKALP
+53 KDKDFLDFLLESLP
-67 QKAPCLKSIHQKD
+67 QGIPCLRSIRQKD
-80 IYCVVPDQN
+80 IYCIVTGHN
-89 AIYVVGPVS
+89 AIYIVGPVS
-98 FVSSVYLTCDY
+98 FASPVYLNCDY
-109 DDLTLEEET
+109 NELMLEEVI
-118 EKYVPQTDLPAYLED
+118 EKYVPQVNPDDYLED
-133 MIFLNLMITGV
+133 ILFLNHMITGV
-144 ELTVEQIIQNNCLN
+144 ESTTEQIIETNCLN
-158 PEHEEKVQKNFND
+158 HDHTGKVQKHFND
-171 ILFENHENNIH
+171 ILFENHENNVH
-182 HNPYDQELREFGSIE
+182 HNPYDQEMREFGSIE
-197 NGDLVQLEKSMQ
+197 NGDLIQLEKSLQ
-209 EDYDGSLGTL
+209 EDYDGTIGTL

-260 QQIEECRDIAQIT
+260 QQIEECKDLALVA
-273 PLAHKAEFQYAG
+273 PLAHKAEFQYAE
-285 MVHEIKEQQKGVS
+285 MVHEIKEKQKGIL

-384 SHLGTHF
+384 SHLGTQF
-391 KKQTGYTLRQ
+391 KKHTGYTLRQ
-401 YRETYGR
+401 YREIYGR

>member
-1 MNMTDQEETMMQD
+1 MQD
-14 TILLQYLSKKLHTH
+14 TILLQYLSKKMHTH
-28 AYKFSIDGEIIFSCC
+28 AYKLTIDGEITFSCC
-43 KVLSFQDSYI
+43 KVLAFQDTYI
-53 KNKDFLAFLLKALP
+53 KDKDFLDFLLESPP
-67 QKAPCLKSIHQKD
+67 QGIPCLRSIRQKD
-80 IYCVVPDQN
+80 IYGIVTGHN
-89 AIYVVGPVS
+89 AIYIVGPVS
-98 FVSSVYLTCDY
+98 FASPVYLNCDY
-109 DDLTLEEET
+109 NELMLEEEI
-118 EKYVPQTDLPAYLED
+118 EKYVPQVNPDDYLED
-133 MIFLNLMITGV
+133 ILFLNHMITGV
-144 ELTVEQIIQNNCLN
+144 ESTIEQIIETNCLN
-158 PEHEEKVQKNFND
+158 HDHTGKVQKHFND
-171 ILFENHENNIH
+171 ILFENHENNVH
-182 HNPYDQELREFGSIE
+182 HNPYDQEMREFGSIE
-197 NGDLVQLEKSMQ
+197 NGDLIQLEKSLQ
-209 EDYDGSLGTL
+209 EDYDGTIGTL

-246 LSPEIS
+246 LSPEIF

-260 QQIEECRDIAQIT
+260 QQIEECKDLALVA
-273 PLAHKAEFQYAG
+273 PLAHKAEFQYAE
-285 MVHEIKEQQKGVS
+285 MVHEIKEKQKGIL

-384 SHLGTHF
+384 SHLGTQF
-391 KKQTGYTLRQ
+391 KKHTGYTLRQ
-401 YRETYGR
+401 YREIYGR

>member
-1 MNMTDQEETMMQD
+1 MQD
-14 TILLQYLSKKLHTH
+14 TILLQYLSKKMHTH
-28 AYKFSIDGEIIFSCC
+28 AYKLTIDGEITFSCC
-43 KVLSFQDSYI
+43 KVLAFQDTYI
-53 KNKDFLAFLLKALP
+53 KDKDFLDFLLESPP
-67 QKAPCLKSIHQKD
+67 QGIPCLRSIRQKD
-80 IYCVVPDQN
+80 IYGIVTGHN
-89 AIYVVGPVS
+89 AIYIVGPVS
-98 FVSSVYLTCDY
+98 FASPVYLNCDY
-109 DDLTLEEET
+109 NELMLEEEI
-118 EKYVPQTDLPAYLED
+118 EKYVPQVNPDDYLED
-133 MIFLNLMITGV
+133 ILFLNHMITGV
-144 ELTVEQIIQNNCLN
+144 ESTTEQIIETNCLN
-158 PEHEEKVQKNFND
+158 HDHTGKVQKHFND
-171 ILFENHENNIH
+171 ILFENHENNVH
-182 HNPYDQELREFGSIE
+182 HNPYDQEMREFGSIE
-197 NGDLVQLEKSMQ
+197 NGDLIQLEKRLQ
-209 EDYDGSLGTL
+209 EDYDGTIGTL

-260 QQIEECRDIAQIT
+260 QQIEECKDLALVA
-273 PLAHKAEFQYAG
+273 PLAHKAEFQYAE
-285 MVHEIKEQQKGVS
+285 MVHEIKEKQKGIL

-384 SHLGTHF
+384 SHLGTQF
-391 KKQTGYTLRQ
+391 KKHTGYTLRQ
-401 YRETYGR
+401 YREIYGR

>member
-1 MNMTDQEETMMQD
+1 MMQD

-28 AYKFSIDGEIIFSCC
+28 AYKLTIDGKITFSCC
-43 KVLSFQDSYI
+43 KVLAFQDTYI
-53 KNKDFLAFLLKALP
+53 KDKEFLGFLLESLP
-67 QKAPCLKSIHQKD
+67 QGVPCLRSIRQKD
-80 IYCVVPDQN
+80 IYGIVTGRN
-89 AIYVVGPVS
+89 AIYIVGPVS
-98 FVSSVYLTCDY
+98 FASPVYLNCDY
-109 DDLTLEEET
+109 NELILEEEI
-118 EKYVPQTDLPAYLED
+118 EKYVPQVNPDDYLED
-133 MIFLNLMITGV
+133 ILFLNHMITGV
-144 ELTVEQIIQNNCLN
+144 ESTTEQIIETNCLN
-158 PEHEEKVQKNFND
+158 HDHTVKVQKHFND
-171 ILFENHENNIH
+171 ILFENNENNIH
-182 HNPYDQELREFGSIE
+182 HNPYDQEMREFGSIE
-197 NGDLVQLEKSMQ
+197 NGDLIQLEKSMQ
-209 EDYDGSLGTL
+209 EDYDGTIGTL

-260 QQIEECRDIAQIT
+260 QQIEECKDLALVT
-273 PLAHKAEFQYAG
+273 PLAHKAEFQYAE
-285 MVHEIKEQQKGVS
+285 MVHEIKEKQKGIL

-384 SHLGTHF
+384 SHLGTQF
-391 KKQTGYTLRQ
+391 KKHTGYTLRQ
-401 YRETYGR
+401 YREIYGR